1 MAEQEEI
8 DVDVLVAGA
17 GVGGIAAALG
27 AARQGAT
34 VMLVDAQA
42 RLGGT
47 GVNSPLGLLCGF
59 HNRRRKEPVNTG
71 VLKEFHPQ
79 AYTPACVRSNF
90 SPVYDHDELAA
101 NYERLVEA
109 EPTLEVARETRVVS
123 AEVREGRV
131 ASVQVEGQRS
141 GKVCAKVFIDST
153 ADGNLSALAGATFQK
168 GREQDGALQPATLTF
183 IITDIDWSQFDPDD
197 PWRCCDTRA
206 RLEEVW
212 KQLGPYFTE
221 LHEQGGTD
229 NARKDVLCF
238 QLPDGKRLAFNQTRL
253 LGVDPT
259 DAEAVRQATETGH
272 RQIHEFFTAVS
283 RHPAL
288 EYARIETIS
297 PMLGIREGRRVVGDY
312 ILTQED
318 CLGEARFEDMV
329 AACNYDLDIHNPKG
343 DGAMMKPIP
352 NSGYYHIPWRCL
364 YAKDFSNLA
373 LASRCISGTHEA
385 HSSYRVMCPLGGIGQ
400 AAGTGAALMI
410 RKELASLRDLDA
422 AEIRYLLEEKECF
435 VEGQMKTP

>member
-1 MAEQEEI
+1 MTGNDRLE
-8 DVDVLVAGA
+8 VDVLVAGA
-17 GVGGIAAALG
+17 GVGGISAALG
-27 AARQGAT
+27 AARQGAK
-34 VMLVDAQA
+34 VLLVDAQD

-71 VLKEFHPQ
+71 VLQEFHPQ
-79 AYTPACVRSNF
+79 AYTPAGIRSHY

-109 EPTLEVARETRVVS
+109 EPTLKVFRSTRVT
-123 AEVREGRV
+123 E
-131 ASVQVEGQRS
+131 ASVSGGRITSVMLEGQHC
-141 GKVCAKVFIDST
+141 GTVQAKVFIDST
-153 ADGNLSALAGATFQK
+153 ADGNLSALAGAGFQK
-168 GREQDGALQPATLTF
+168 GREEDSAMQPATLTF
-183 IITDIDWSQFDPDD
+183 ILTDIDWSQFDPDD
-197 PWRCCDTRA
+197 PWLVCDTRA
-206 RLEEVW
+206 RLEDVW

-259 DAEAVRQATETGH
+259 DEEAVRVATETGH
-272 RQIHEFFTAVS
+272 RQIHEFFSAVS

-288 EYARIETIS
+288 EHARIESIS
-297 PMLGIREGRRVVGDY
+297 PMLGIREGRRVIGDY
-312 ILTQED
+312 ILTMED
-318 CLGEARFEDMV
+318 CLGEARFDDMV

-343 DGAMMKPIP
+343 DGAVMKPIP

-364 YAKDFSNLA
+364 YSADLSNLA

-385 HSSYRVMCPLGGIGQ
+385 HSSYRVMCPLGSIGQ
-400 AAGTGAALMI
+400 AAGTAAALMI
-410 RKELASLRDLDA
+410 RKGISRLREVEA
-422 AEIRYLLEEKECF
+422 AEIRYLLEEKDCF
-435 VEGQMKTP
+435 VEGETKAP